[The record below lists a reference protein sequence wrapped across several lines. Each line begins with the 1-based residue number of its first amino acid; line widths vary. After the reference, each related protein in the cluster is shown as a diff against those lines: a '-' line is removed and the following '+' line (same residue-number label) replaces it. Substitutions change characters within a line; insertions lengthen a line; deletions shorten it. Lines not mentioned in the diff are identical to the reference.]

1 MNTNKLTQ
9 ANFLGR
15 GLGFPPSF
23 VKPSTDAGGTGG
35 DMILVE
41 GEQDIQQSLHI
52 LLSTRPG
59 ERLLRPDYGCNLDQL
74 LFEPLTVSLTSLMQD
89 VVKTALIHHEPR
101 IFVNEVRIESVD
113 NLEGQILI
121 HIDYTIRTNNSR
133 FNFVFPFYIQEG
145 TEISR

>member
-9 ANFLGR
+9 ADFLGR

-23 VKPSTDAGGTGG
+23 DKSIKHSGSTAG
-35 DMILVE
+35 DIVLVE
-41 GEQDIQQSLHI
+41 GEQDIQESLQI

-74 LFEPLTVSLTSLMQD
+74 LFEPLTVSLIALMQD
-89 VVKTALIHHEPR
+89 VVKTAVISHEPR

-145 TEISR
+145 TDISR